1 MDDDRTR
8 VVRHGT
14 VTPPEPTN
22 PTGHRGNAVA
32 ATAADEP
39 SGAAGDAPQKPAD
52 FHVTR
57 WNSQTSL
64 EEGDVLNH
72 TYRIDKFLARGGM
85 GAVYRATH
93 ILLNTQHAIKIIL
106 SDLADNP
113 DVLEALRREA
123 NALRRVRNDAVVEY
137 EGLHVDDHGRRFLV
151 MQFVEGPS
159 LGDVIKDRSL
169 TPAEVRSL
177 KNRLALGL
185 AAAHEVGIVHRDIS
199 PDNII
204 LREGHIDK
212 ATIIDFGIAKTIEN
226 DPTKSERSI
235 FEGDFVGKYA
245 FASPEHFSGNVE
257 KRSDIYSLALVLAA
271 ASLGHGNRL
280 KLGGS
285 LSEMILA
292 RQKVPDLD
300 QIPSELRS
308 DLMHMLQPNPEDRPQ
323 TMLEVVDPDAR
334 PTTVIAPLRPAIG
347 PYIVRGLALAVIVV
361 AVLIVGYRFYPAPVL
376 KLFGAKTDVMAR
388 QISHRLEALG
398 CSTVTARVYQDYRF
412 HTTVT
417 LAGTV
422 ATSNDRDTAADLAHL
437 PGVGTV
443 ANALTVVP
451 WPFCDI
457 VNLTQAVDAGA
468 GDRAAPVINGDMNQ
482 LVYHDGDCL
491 VLRVAATPMFDGY
504 LYVDYFDQDGT
515 VVHLLP
521 NAKRAANKATA
532 GQVFTIGTDRCH
544 AKTPDTQAF
553 VVTEP
558 YGQSMIMVTSS
569 PQPLF
574 AKPTEDEQG
583 LATTYLANLRD
594 AVMKVAASGAQS
606 PIIGNR
612 FLTTE
617 PAAK

>member
-8 VVRHGT
+8 VVHGT
-14 VTPPEPTN
+14 VTPPAEQTKIVR
-22 PTGHRGNAVA
+22 TSAGAAA
-32 ATAADEP
+32 ATDEA
-39 SGAAGDAPQKPAD
+39 GAAAGDAPQQRPD

-185 AAAHEVGIVHRDIS
+185 AAAHEVAIIHRDIS

-226 DPTKSERSI
+226 DPTKVEHSI
-235 FEGDFVGKYA
+235 FQGDFVGKYA

-257 KRSDIYSLALVLAA
+257 PRSDIYSLALVLAA
-271 ASLGHGNRL
+271 AAIGHGGRL

-300 QIPSELRS
+300 QVPSELRP
-308 DLMHMLQPNPEDRPQ
+308 DLMHMLQPNPEDRPP
-323 TMLEVVDPDAR
+323 TMLEVVDPEAR
-334 PTTVIAPLRPAIG
+334 PATIIAPPRPAVG
-347 PYIVRGLALAVIVV
+347 PYIFRGLAV
-361 AVLIVGYRFYPAPVL
+361 AVVVIAALLVGYRLYPAPVL
-376 KLFGAKTDVMAR
+376 RLFGVKTDVMAR

-398 CSTVTARVYQDYRF
+398 CSTITSRVSQDYRF

-417 LAGTV
+417 LTGTV
-422 ATSNDRDTAADLAHL
+422 ATSNDRDSAADLARL
-437 PGVGTV
+437 PGVGAVT
-443 ANALTVVP
+443 NALTVVP

-457 VNLTQAVDAGA
+457 VNLTHAVDAGA
-468 GDRAAPVINGDMNQ
+468 GDRAAPVINGNMNQ
-482 LVYHDGDCL
+482 LVYRDGDCL
-491 VLRVAATPMFDGY
+491 VLHVTATPMFDGY
-504 LYVDYFDQDGT
+504 VYIDYFDQDGT
-515 VVHLLP
+515 VVHMLP
-521 NAKRAANKATA
+521 NVKSTANKAAA
-532 GQVFTIGTDRCH
+532 GQEFTIGTDKCH
-544 AKTPDTQAF
+544 AKVPGAQAF

-558 YGQSMIMVTSS
+558 FGQSMIMVTSS

-574 AKPTEDEQG
+574 AKPSEDEQG

-594 AVMKVAASGAQS
+594 AVTKVAASGGQS
-606 PIIGNR
+606 PIIANR

-617 PAAK
+617 PAVK